1 MNNNRLE
8 STWDVFCD
16 LLPKYAAKREDFILL
31 PSENI
36 KKTALF
42 KALPEDK
49 IFAPI
54 VGEFNLVNNAAGL
67 AMTGKRPW
75 VISDS
80 FSSFLTTYK
89 QIRNALTIAPFPV
102 TLVISNGGLS
112 GGDEGVSHNIL
123 QDVALM
129 RLLSNM
135 NVFVPSDRDTL
146 ISVVGSCMSS
156 SIPSFV
162 RLSNEK
168 YSILED
174 SQIESSNS
182 SGARIIKPGTDVTI
196 FTCGTMVS
204 EALEAVERLEK
215 QGISIEIIDCYSIK
229 PFPEQQLLSSVR
241 KTGCCVV
248 AEEHN
253 SVGGLCGAV
262 SECLCRTY
270 PIPVRFVAVEDQ
282 YVNSGHPSELR
293 EYYGLTWK
301 EIVSAA
307 SQVWALRRR

>member
-1 MNNNRLE
+1 MKNNKLE
-8 STWDVFCD
+8 STWEIFCD
-16 LLPKYAAKREDFILL
+16 ILPKYAVKRDDFIVL
-31 PSENI
+31 PTESI
-36 KKTALF
+36 KKTALL
-42 KALPEDK
+42 KNLPKDK
-49 IFAPI
+49 VFAPI

-67 AMTGKRPW
+67 ALAGKRPW
-75 VISDS
+75 IISDT
-80 FSSFLTTYK
+80 FSSFLWTYK
-89 QIRNALTIAPFPV
+89 QIRDALTIAPFPV
-102 TLVISNGGLS
+102 TLVIINGGLS

-135 NVFVPSDRDTL
+135 NVFVPSDKDTL
-146 ISVVGSCMSS
+146 VSVVESCISS
-156 SIPSFV
+156 PFPSFL

-168 YSILED
+168 YTILED
-174 SQIESSNS
+174 TLIEPSNS
-182 SGARIIKPGTDVTI
+182 SGARIIKHGTDVTI

-204 EALEAVERLEK
+204 EALEAVDTLEK

-253 SVGGLCGAV
+253 LVGGLCSAV

-270 PIPVRFVAVEDQ
+270 PIPVRFVAVDDQ
-282 YVNSGHPSELR
+282 YVNSGHPEELR

-301 EIVSAA
+301 EIVNAA